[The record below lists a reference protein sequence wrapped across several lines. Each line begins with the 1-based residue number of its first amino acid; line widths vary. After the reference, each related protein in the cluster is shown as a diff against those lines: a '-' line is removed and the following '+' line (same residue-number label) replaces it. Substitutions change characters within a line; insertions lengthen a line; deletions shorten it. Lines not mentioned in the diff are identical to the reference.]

1 MPKGTKSKY
10 ENVTFVGAKGTRAF
24 YRRAAAL
31 VGVSWTKWMRQ
42 VLHREALRV
51 LTEHGEELEP
61 PPVHPVRPPPLQPRS
76 R

>member
-1 MPKGTKSKY
+1 
-10 ENVTFVGAKGTRAF
+10 
-24 YRRAAAL
+24 
-31 VGVSWTKWMRQ
+31 